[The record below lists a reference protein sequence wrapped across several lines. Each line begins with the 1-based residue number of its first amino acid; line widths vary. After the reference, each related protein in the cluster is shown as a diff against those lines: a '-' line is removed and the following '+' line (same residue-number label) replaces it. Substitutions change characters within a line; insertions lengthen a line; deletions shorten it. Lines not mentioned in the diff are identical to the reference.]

1 DRALRLLAAD
11 PATLD
16 AGCLLPD
23 GVVDASVAAAWERAL
38 LGRALGGAAA
48 PLARL
53 AAVGV
58 RLWRA
63 EREPPAAA
71 LATLAPVLDDSPAAL
86 LAAARRAGAG
96 ARRAQLLRRAAA
108 RLPTRADVRVALAEA
123 ALAAG
128 DPPGARAALAEA
140 AALAASV
147 GPAARVRPR
156 LAALARRLAAAPDVA
171 PAPHGGAAAEVR

>member
-86 LAAARRAGAG
+86 LAAARRAGDG
-96 ARRAQLLRRAAA
+96 ACRARLLRRAAA
-108 RLPTRADVRVALAEA
+108 RLPTRADVRVALAE
-123 ALAAG
+123 
-128 DPPGARAALAEA
+128 
-140 AALAASV
+140 
-147 GPAARVRPR
+147 
-156 LAALARRLAAAPDVA
+156 AALARRLAAAPDVA